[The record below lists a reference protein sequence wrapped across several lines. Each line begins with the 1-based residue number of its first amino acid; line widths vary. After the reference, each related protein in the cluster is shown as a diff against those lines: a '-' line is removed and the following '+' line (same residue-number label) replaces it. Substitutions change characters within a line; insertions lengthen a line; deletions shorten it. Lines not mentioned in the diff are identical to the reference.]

1 MKAII
6 QQLVETAAP
15 SGYETAMR
23 ELVRSLA
30 APHADSIEVDTLGN
44 LVVRKGSRSTE
55 GLRIMVAAHMDEIGI
70 LASHIDE
77 KGFIRFTRN
86 GGVRAANCLGGRVR
100 FLNGVQGVIG
110 SEKLDNP
117 EKTPTFEQ
125 LFIDVGATSRDDCPV
140 KTGDVAV
147 FERPF
152 LDLGGRL
159 VAKAL
164 DDRVGVAVMLD
175 VLSKLKDTPH
185 EVLFVFT
192 VQEEV
197 GTRGAIAAAYH
208 LEPEIGLSV
217 DVTLTGDTPRG
228 SKMEVELGK
237 GPAIKIRDSGMLSD
251 PRIIRW
257 MSDTAAH
264 ENIPTQ
270 REILEGGSTDARS
283 IQVSR
288 AGVPVGSLSI
298 PCRYVHSPSEMVD
311 FSDVQHAS
319 DLLLALLSCPVSLE
333 QEG

>member
-15 SGYETAMR
+15 SGYENAMR

-30 APHADSIEVDTLGN
+30 TPHADSIEVDSLGN
-44 LVVRKGSRSTE
+44 LVVRKGSRRNN

-86 GGVRAANCLGGRVR
+86 GGVRAANCLGGRVD

-117 EKTPTFEQ
+117 DKTPTFEQ

-140 KTGDVAV
+140 NTGDVAV

-152 LDLGGRL
+152 LDLGKRL

-185 EVLFVFT
+185 EVLFTFT

-197 GTRGAIAAAYH
+197 GTRGALAPPNNH
-208 LEPEIGLSV
+208 LPEIWLGVVVSR
-217 DVTLTGDTPRG
+217 TGDTPR
-228 SKMEVELGK
+228 SRKM
-237 GPAIKIRDSGMLSD
+237 
-251 PRIIRW
+251 
-257 MSDTAAH
+257 
-264 ENIPTQ
+264 
-270 REILEGGSTDARS
+270 
-283 IQVSR
+283 QV
-288 AGVPVGSLSI
+288 
-298 PCRYVHSPSEMVD
+298 
-311 FSDVQHAS
+311 
-319 DLLLALLSCPVSLE
+319 
-333 QEG
+333 